1 MESGHLEGDA
11 DLVAVMRVLLFLL
24 VDILHCTDISMVE
37 VLVKEQ
43 EERVRRGEPGHLPM
57 RFFFRPKTQN
67 KNSLTMRCLEDQ
79 N

>member
-43 EERVRRGEPGHLPM
+43 EERVRRGESGHLPM
-57 RFFFRPKTQN
+57 RFFSDQKYKT
-67 KNSLTMRCLEDQ
+67 KTV
-79 N
+79 

>member
-37 VLVKEQ
+37 VLVREQ

-57 RFFFRPKTQN
+57 RFFQT
-67 KNSLTMRCLEDQ
+67 KNTKQKQSDHEVP
-79 N
+79 

>member
-37 VLVKEQ
+37 VLVREQ
-43 EERVRRGEPGHLPM
+43 EERVRRGESGHLPM
-57 RFFFRPKTQN
+57 RFFSRPKTQN